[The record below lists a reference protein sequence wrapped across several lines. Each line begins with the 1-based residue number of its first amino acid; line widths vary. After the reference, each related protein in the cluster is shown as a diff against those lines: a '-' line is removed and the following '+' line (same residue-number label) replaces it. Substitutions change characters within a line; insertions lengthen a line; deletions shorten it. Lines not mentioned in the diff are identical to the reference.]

1 MNAIFFFPVAVAI
14 ALTPGPN
21 NFCALNNGIRQGV
34 VPALVGTCGRV
45 LAFAVFLT
53 VSAVG
58 LGAMLLASEAAFS
71 TVKWVGAAYLF
82 YLGWRAWRSREFSG
96 LAQAQQNAPDGQP
109 PSAAV
114 AKPRTWRALMRQEF
128 LLGITNPKAIILF
141 AAIFPQFIDASQP
154 AAPQFAVLGP
164 TYLAAEFVASLVYAA
179 GGLQLRRLITSQ
191 RAVVRLNKATG
202 GFFMGAAGLLLA
214 SNK

>member
-45 LAFAVFLT
+45 LAFSVFLT

-82 YLGWRAWRSREFSG
+82 YLGWRAWQSREFSG
-96 LAQAQQNAPDGQP
+96 LTQSDDVPEGQP
-109 PSAAV
+109 SPTAA
-114 AKPRTWRALMRQEF
+114 AQPRTWRALMRQEF

-141 AAIFPQFIDASQP
+141 AAIFPQFIDPTQ
-154 AAPQFAVLGP
+154 AAVPQFAVLGP

>member
-53 VSAVG
+53 VSAIG

-71 TVKWVGAAYLF
+71 TVKWVGAGYLF
-82 YLGWRAWRSREFSG
+82 YLGWRAWRSREFNG
-96 LAQAQQNAPDGQP
+96 LAQSQEGPDGQTLP
-109 PSAAV
+109 ATTT
-114 AKPRTWRALMRQEF
+114 KPRSWRALMRQEF

-141 AAIFPQFIDASQP
+141 AAIFPQFIDPGQP

>member
-1 MNAIFFFPVAVAI
+1 MNAIYFFPAAVAI

-34 VPALVGTCGRV
+34 IPALVGTFGRV
-45 LAFAVFLT
+45 LAFAMFLT

-58 LGAMLLASEAAFS
+58 LGAMLLASENAFS

-82 YLGWRAWRSREFSG
+82 YLGWRAWRSRDFSG
-96 LAQAQQNAPDGQP
+96 LSPAEEVPEGQP
-109 PSAAV
+109 LPAATSG
-114 AKPRTWRALMRQEF
+114 ARTWRALMRQEF

-141 AAIFPQFIDASQP
+141 AAIFPQFIDPSQP
-154 AAPQFAVLGP
+154 PLPQFAVLGP

-214 SNK
+214 TNK

>member
-1 MNAIFFFPVAVAI
+1 MNAIYFFPVAVAI

-34 VPALVGTCGRV
+34 LPALVGTFGRV
-45 LAFAVFLT
+45 LAFAMFLT

-58 LGAMLLASEAAFS
+58 LGAMLLASETAFS

-82 YLGWRAWRSREFSG
+82 YLGWRAWRSRDFSG
-96 LAQAQQNAPDGQP
+96 LSPAEEVPEGQSLP
-109 PSAAV
+109 TATSGA
-114 AKPRTWRALMRQEF
+114 RTWRALMRQEF

-141 AAIFPQFIDASQP
+141 AAIFPQFIDPSQP
-154 AAPQFAVLGP
+154 PLPQFAVLGP

-214 SNK
+214 TNK

>member
-45 LAFAVFLT
+45 LAFSVFLT

-71 TVKWVGAAYLF
+71 TIKWVGAAYLF

-96 LAQAQQNAPDGQP
+96 LAQAPDTADGQDAP
-109 PSAAV
+109 AA
-114 AKPRTWRALMRQEF
+114 AAQARSWRTLIRQEF

-141 AAIFPQFIDASQP
+141 AAIFPQFIDPSQ
-154 AAPQFAVLGP
+154 AAVPQFAILGP

-179 GGLQLRRLITSQ
+179 GGLQLRRLITTQ

>member
-1 MNAIFFFPVAVAI
+1 MNAAFFFPVAVAI

-21 NFCALNNGIRQGV
+21 NFCALNNGIRQGI

-45 LAFAVFLT
+45 LAFSVFLT

-71 TVKWVGAAYLF
+71 VVKWVGAAYLF

-96 LAQAQQNAPDGQP
+96 LAPTQTSSDAQALAQMPAP
-109 PSAAV
+109 A
-114 AKPRTWRALMRQEF
+114 RRWRALMRQEF

-141 AAIFPQFIDASQP
+141 AAIFPQFIDPSQP
-154 AAPQFAVLGP
+154 AAPQFAILGP

>member
-1 MNAIFFFPVAVAI
+1 MNAMFFFPVAVAI

-45 LAFAVFLT
+45 LAFSVFLA

-71 TVKWVGAAYLF
+71 AVKWVGAAYLF
-82 YLGWRAWRSREFSG
+82 HLGFRAWRSREFSG
-96 LAQAQQNAPDGQP
+96 LAQPPEAPDGQALP
-109 PSAAV
+109 TMA
-114 AKPRTWRALMRQEF
+114 AKPRTWRLLMRQEF

-141 AAIFPQFIDASQP
+141 AAIFPQFIDPSQP

-164 TYLAAEFVASLVYAA
+164 TYLAAEFVASLVYAS
-179 GGLQLRRLITSQ
+179 GGLQLRRIITSQ
-191 RAVVRLNKATG
+191 RAVVRLNKITG
-202 GFFMGAAGLLLA
+202 SFFMGAAGLLLA

>member
-1 MNAIFFFPVAVAI
+1 MNALLFFPVAVAI

-34 VPALVGTCGRV
+34 GAALIGTVGRV
-45 LAFAVFLT
+45 SAFAVFLT

-58 LGAMLLASEAAFS
+58 LGAMLLASETAFLAI
-71 TVKWVGAAYLF
+71 KWAGAAYLF

-96 LAQAQQNAPDGQP
+96 LNQLDAQASPGTAAPQAQP
-109 PSAAV
+109 ANH
-114 AKPRTWRALMRQEF
+114 RALVLQEF

-141 AAIFPQFIDASQP
+141 AAVFPQFIDPTQP

-164 TYLAAEFVASLVYAA
+164 TYLCAEFVATLAYAL
-179 GGLQLRRLITSQ
+179 GGLQLRRLITTQ
-191 RAVVRLNKATG
+191 RGVVRLNKATG